1 MKRILVVHTGGGLG
15 DVLLST
21 PLLDALR
28 GAWPAAEI
36 DVLARSG
43 TAPVLEGHPAV
54 HRLLRLPQATPSPG
68 ELPGWV
74 ARLRRR
80 RYQAGLVLWSRTAL
94 AWMLFLAGIPI
105 RVGQDSRLS
114 YSWLYTHKVRIRS
127 EHGDTSSHWTEILLD
142 YARALGVNPEE
153 FGPARPRFMVPEEA
167 RNRAEELLGGL
178 PPGDGPVVGLHP
190 SKGLPL
196 PPGRWP
202 VEVFAG
208 WARALHRDLKARL
221 VLTGGPDEVDLVG
234 AVARLAEVESL
245 NLAGRTDLATLAA
258 VASRCEV
265 FVCPDS
271 GPMHLAA
278 AVGVPTVGV
287 YALDEDFPQRWAP
300 LAPAR
305 RILRPARRSCPAGC
319 RKATCPDFHCY
330 HAVPPEEVVGAVAGL
345 LGARPRPAPEDPSP
359 T

>member
-21 PLLDALR
+21 PVLDALH
-28 GAWPAAEI
+28 GAWPEVEI
-36 DVLARSG
+36 DFLARSG
-43 TAPVLEGHPAV
+43 TASVLEEHPAV
-54 HRLLRLPQATPSPG
+54 HHLLRMPQAAPTLG
-68 ELPGWV
+68 ELPSWV
-74 ARLRRR
+74 ARLRRG
-80 RYQAGLVLWSRTAL
+80 RYQAALVLWSRTAL
-94 AWMLFLAGIPI
+94 AWMLLLAGIPI
-105 RVGQDSRLS
+105 RVGQDSRFS
-114 YSWLYTHKVRIRS
+114 YSWLYTHKVRVRS
-127 EHGDTSSHWTEILLD
+127 EHGDTSSHWSEILLD
-142 YARALGVNPEE
+142 YARALGVRPED
-153 FGPARPRFMVPEEA
+153 FGPARPRFLVPNLA
-167 RNRAEELLGGL
+167 RNRAEELLGEL
-178 PPGDGPVVGLHP
+178 PPGDGPIVGLHP

-202 VEVFAG
+202 VDVFAG

-234 AVARLAEVESL
+234 SVARLAEVDSL
-245 NLAGRTDLATLAA
+245 NLAGRTDLPTLAA

-278 AVGVPTVGV
+278 AMGVPTVGV

-319 RKATCPDFHCY
+319 RKAICPDFHCY
-330 HAVPPEEVVGAVAGL
+330 RAVPPEEVVGAVAEL
-345 LGARPRPAPEDPSP
+345 LAARPRQAPENPSQS
-359 T
+359 